1 MKYFDQLKET
11 VKYSKE
17 LDRYELLKLIDGVME
32 RLENHECKNCEALE
46 EEIDYY
52 ESCIDYYESCKN
64 DQEAEIEDL
73 EEKIEDLE
81 KEIQKYKDIL
91 GIE

>member
-46 EEIDYY
+46 KEIDYY
-52 ESCIDYYESCKN
+52 ESDKN

>member
-52 ESCIDYYESCKN
+52 ESCKN